1 MTQRI
6 LVDAN
11 VIVSKTQFDW
21 LFHLR
26 QLNPGMFQ
34 THSTYDIFA
43 EALKALRRDIPTL
56 PGHVIARRVEM
67 IQDCVDE
74 VLQDFSGE
82 LPFSGKD
89 PDDYHVHAAAIS
101 ARSDVILTGNDESD
115 FTADPDSEP
124 YEVITPDDF
133 FMLVARSHPACV
145 LPATA
150 SQFDY
155 WRTKLNSKPLDVAIV
170 DADCPKFAEEVR
182 TALRHIARTM

>member
-34 THSTYDIFA
+34 IHSTYDIFA

-82 LPFSGKD
+82 LSFTGED
-89 PDDYHVHAAAIS
+89 PNDYHVHAAAIS
-101 ARSDVILTGNDESD
+101 ARSDMILTGNAESD
-115 FTADPDSEP
+115 FTTTPDAEP

-133 FMLVARSHPACV
+133 FMLVAKSRPACV
-145 LPATA
+145 LPATT
-150 SQFDY
+150 SQFNY
-155 WRTKLNSKPLDVAIV
+155 WRTKPNSKQLHVALV
-170 DADCPKFAEEVR
+170 DAGCPTFADEVR